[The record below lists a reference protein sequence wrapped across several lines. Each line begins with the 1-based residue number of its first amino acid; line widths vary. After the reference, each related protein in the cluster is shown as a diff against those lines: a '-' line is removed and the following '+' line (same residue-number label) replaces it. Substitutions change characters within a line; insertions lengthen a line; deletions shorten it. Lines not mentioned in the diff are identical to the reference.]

1 MNNTAFLTGTK
12 KLFQYYKGL
21 GDKAIAQLNDEQVS
35 WRPNEA
41 SNSIALIVH
50 HLSGNMLS
58 RFTDFLTSDGEKPW
72 RDREAEFEV
81 GYKDK
86 AELLAAWEKGWNQLF
101 LTIDSLTEA
110 DLDRII
116 YIRNEG
122 QSVMDALQ
130 RQLAHYPHHV
140 GQIVYIAKM
149 LKGDDWKWLSIPKG
163 GSQGYNQDK
172 FAQEK
177 TIRHFTDKA

>member
-1 MNNTAFLTGTK
+1 MNNSTFLAGTK

-21 GDKAIAQLNDEQVS
+21 GEKAISQLDDQQLN
-35 WRPNEA
+35 WRPNES

-86 AELLAAWEKGWNQLF
+86 SEMMLAWDNGWNKLF
-101 LTIDSLTEA
+101 EAMDSLIEA
-110 DLDRII
+110 DLEKVV

-122 QSVMDALQ
+122 QLVMDALQ
-130 RQLAHYPHHV
+130 RQLAHYPHHI

-149 LKGDDWKWLSIPKG
+149 LKGEGWQSLSIPKG
-163 GSQGYNQDK
+163 GTASYNKEK
-172 FAQEK
+172 FLQEK
-177 TIRHFTDKA
+177 TIGHFTDKA

>member
-1 MNNTAFLTGTK
+1 MSTFLAGTR

-21 GDKAIAQLNDEQVS
+21 GEKAIDQLSDADIN

-58 RFTDFLTSDGEKPW
+58 RFTDFLTTDGEKSW
-72 RDREAEFEV
+72 RNREAEFED

-86 AELLAAWEKGWNQLF
+86 AELMAAWNKGWNQLF
-101 LTIDSLTEA
+101 TAIDGLTEA
-110 DLDRII
+110 DIDRII

-122 QSVMDALQ
+122 QTVMDALQ
-130 RQLAHYPHHV
+130 RQLAHYPNHV
-140 GQIVYIAKM
+140 GQIIYIAKM
-149 LKGDDWKWLSIPKG
+149 LKGAEWASLSIPKG
-163 GSQGYNQDK
+163 GSATYNDNK
-172 FAQEK
+172 FSKEK
-177 TIRHFTDKA
+177 VIGHFTDKA

>member
-21 GDKAIAQLNDEQVS
+21 GDKAIAQLGDEQIG
-35 WRPNEA
+35 WRQNEA

-72 RDREAEFEV
+72 RNGEAEFEV

-122 QSVMDALQ
+122 QSVMDAFQ
-130 RQLAHYPHHV
+130 RQLARYSSRV

-149 LKGDDWKWLSIPKG
+149 LKGNDWKSLSIPSG

-172 FAQEK
+172 FSQEK